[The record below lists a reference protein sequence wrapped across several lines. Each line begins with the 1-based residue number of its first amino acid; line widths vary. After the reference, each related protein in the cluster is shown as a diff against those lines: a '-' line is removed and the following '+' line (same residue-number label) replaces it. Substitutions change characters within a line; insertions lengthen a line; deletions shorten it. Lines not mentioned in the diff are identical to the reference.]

1 MPDQGVTLN
10 ARIQYKKD
18 TDANWTS
25 NNPVLLE
32 NELIIVEME
41 NGDCRFK
48 IGDGTHPYVELPF
61 ISLGFS
67 GVLGIEQGGTGATD
81 ASSALKELRGICRD
95 GDTITGDIT
104 YTKGVTVSEDRDT
117 DSPLQGRLYAS
128 DNSSSS
134 GAVRIYASV
143 KNSDQGYSAIEI
155 TPGSSGIEYVYNNGV
170 GISSGPIYNFM
181 STIPVSNGGTGG
193 TTKQTARE
201 GLGFTQ
207 VGNSTTPVYF
217 NSNAFPTACIP
228 YSSASVAS
236 AAKLTTSRTIRTNLS
251 STSTA
256 SFNGTAN
263 ITPGI
268 TGTLS
273 ISHGGTGATTASSA
287 RTNLGAASSSHTHV
301 TGNYKTSTTLY
312 SGSASA
318 GSTVTASGAGN
329 YTTVFVQV
337 SCGQFSALRIIRP
350 WASYWEC
357 VPLANNTHVTFL
369 ATSSGTNWTFKVD
382 TTTSSGGHLTAVYG
396 VTYDVNAS

>member
-1 MPDQGVTLN
+1 MRDAKTAETLALSRTIRTN
-10 ARIQYKKD
+10 
-18 TDANWTS
+18 
-25 NNPVLLE
+25 LE
-32 NELIIVEME
+32 SESAESFDGSSDITTGII
-41 NGDCRFK
+41 
-48 IGDGTHPYVELPF
+48 
-61 ISLGFS
+61 
-67 GVLGIEQGGTGATD
+67 GVLRVEH
-81 ASSALKELRGICRD
+81 
-95 GDTITGDIT
+95 
-104 YTKGVTVSEDRDT
+104 
-117 DSPLQGRLYAS
+117 
-128 DNSSSS
+128 
-134 GAVRIYASV
+134 
-143 KNSDQGYSAIEI
+143 
-155 TPGSSGIEYVYNNGV
+155 
-170 GISSGPIYNFM
+170 
-181 STIPVSNGGTGG
+181 GGTGG
-193 TTKQTARE
+193 MTKQAARR
-201 GLGFTQ
+201 GLGFTE

-217 NSNAFPTACIP
+217 NSNAFPVACTP